1 MKILYKYIFLHM
13 KIAVVAESEFFNEDL
28 VGFLTHED
36 QWRRMQDQLVFV
48 FDVEQLVGK
57 LFSFMDLAELV
68 VKL

>member
-1 MKILYKYIFLHM
+1 M

-48 FDVEQLVGK
+48 FDVEQLV
-57 LFSFMDLAELV
+57 STRCC
-68 VKL
+68 

>member
-1 MKILYKYIFLHM
+1 M

-57 LFSFMDLAELV
+57 LFFLHGFGGVGSKT
-68 VKL
+68 VKK